1 MRLVSRLSSRLG
13 GLPGEFLLLGAL
25 ALMLSG
31 PLAAQ
36 CVMCRESAKYQRGE
50 ALRALNL
57 GIIVL
62 ALPPVA
68 IGIGIGWVTY
78 RHRNSSQPTPQSR
91 HESSDL

>member
-1 MRLVSRLSSRLG
+1 MKLISRLES
-13 GLPGEFLLLGAL
+13 LLGRLLTLGTLAVAL
-25 ALMLSG
+25 AG
-31 PLAAQ
+31 PGAGQ

-62 ALPPVA
+62 ALPPAA

-78 RHRNSSQPTPQSR
+78 RHRNSSRSEPRNQQTP
-91 HESSDL
+91 SDL

>member
-1 MRLVSRLSSRLG
+1 MKLVSRLTSPFGRFLALG
-13 GLPGEFLLLGAL
+13 TLAVAL
-25 ALMLSG
+25 AG
-31 PLAAQ
+31 PVAAQ

-62 ALPPVA
+62 ALPPAA

-78 RHRNSSQPTPQSR
+78 RHRNSSQPTPPSPP
-91 HESSDL
+91 ESSEF